1 MGWGAG
7 QIPINAQNMP
17 LPLGICIVACDA
29 VTGFWTSTTE
39 RACISNTVGI
49 SSSIIAGAY
58 RVK

>member
-39 RACISNTVGI
+39 RECI
-49 SSSIIAGAY
+49 SSSIIPGAY